1 MLPPNDTAYLSDS
14 FAAFRETMEDQMQCV
29 VIPDFPVPNGLR
41 PSRSDLL
48 LRLAPGYPDVPPDM
62 WWFSPGISRPDG
74 REIPHS
80 QVLEHYLG
88 TAWQRWSRHL
98 DAGQW
103 RPGIDCLQTYL
114 ALVRGELRAA
124 A

>member
-1 MLPPNDTAYLSDS
+1 MLPSDDLAYLTNRFS
-14 FAAFRETMEDQMQCV
+14 AFREMTEGQMHCV
-29 VIPDFPVPNGLR
+29 VIPDFPVPGGLQPR
-41 PSRSDLL
+41 QSDLL
-48 LRLAPGYPDVPPDM
+48 LRLAPGYPDIPPDM
-62 WWFSPGISRPDG
+62 WWFRPGITRPDG
-74 REIPHS
+74 QAIPQT

-88 TAWQRWSRHL
+88 ETWQRWSRHL

-114 ALVRGELRAA
+114 TLVRAELSAA